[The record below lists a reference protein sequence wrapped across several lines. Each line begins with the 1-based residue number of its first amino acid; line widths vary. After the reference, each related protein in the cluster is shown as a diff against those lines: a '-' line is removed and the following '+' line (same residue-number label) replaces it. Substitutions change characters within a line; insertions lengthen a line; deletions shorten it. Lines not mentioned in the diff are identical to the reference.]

1 MKTMIL
7 AAAIAVTSF
16 AAYAD
21 TTSSTRC
28 WRIGRSGMNCESQ
41 TETPYAS
48 TTTQCMYRGR
58 AGSAC
63 ETERV
68 EKKRPKPPEPPR
80 PVLPPSE
87 TMTPVGVVIVR
98 GMPVR

>member
-21 TTSSTRC
+21 TSSSTRC

-58 AGSAC
+58 SGSAC
-63 ETERV
+63 ETESIA
-68 EKKRPKPPEPPR
+68 KKRPMPPEPPK
-80 PVLPPSE
+80 PIKPPSAE
-87 TMTPVGVVIVR
+87 IGERGVVVMR
-98 GMPVR
+98 GMP